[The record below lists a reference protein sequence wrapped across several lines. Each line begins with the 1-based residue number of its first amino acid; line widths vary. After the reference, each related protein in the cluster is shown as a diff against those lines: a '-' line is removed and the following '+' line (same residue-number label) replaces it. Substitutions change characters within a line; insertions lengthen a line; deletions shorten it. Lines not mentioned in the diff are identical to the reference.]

1 MLVKKFSVLSA
12 VLLALT
18 LLASPA
24 LAATDLP
31 PSHGFYEEMTY
42 LLGKG
47 VVSGYPDGTVQP
59 DRIVTRAEAA
69 IMIGK
74 LKGFDGTP
82 RATKFTDVTKG
93 QKASG
98 FIAAAQEARIIS
110 GYGDGTFRPY
120 APITRG
126 DMAIILSRVFAT
138 PIFGPGQFR
147 DVSTNMKAHDAIYQV
162 LGANI
167 AAGYKDRTFRPM
179 ASTTR
184 GQFSAF
190 LARGLEPKF
199 KNDTHMAGTY
209 LRDKTKAY
217 TYQYAGNITQKHT
230 YVNVPTYM
238 NEPLGFVWS
247 VDHSKGLQ
255 DYYLELESYEV
266 YGIGYP
272 RSEFFTDLVY
282 PVKVGTKFNTD
293 SFLQPPA
300 QITGVNV
307 RVVTPYRTFTNAVEV
322 TVPDNAEFEV
332 ESFKY
337 YMVPGFGNVKTV
349 DKNGAVGMVLVGVE

>member
-1 MLVKKFSVLSA
+1 
-12 VLLALT
+12 ALG

-24 LAATDLP
+24 LAASDLP
-31 PSHGFYEEMTY
+31 ASHGFYEEMTY
-42 LLGKG
+42 LLGKEIIT
-47 VVSGYPDGTVQP
+47 GYPDGTVQP
-59 DRIVTRAEAA
+59 DKIVTRAEAA

-74 LKGFDGTP
+74 LKDFDGTQ
-82 RATKFTDVTKG
+82 RATKFSDVTKG

-98 FIAAAQEARIIS
+98 FIAAAQEPGIIS

-138 PIFGPGQFR
+138 PIFGPAQFT
-147 DVSTNMKAHDAIYQV
+147 DVSVNMKAHDAIYQV

-167 AAGYKDRTFRPM
+167 AAGYRDRTFRPT
-179 ASTTR
+179 APTTR

-217 TYQYAGNITQKHT
+217 TYRYAGNITQVHT
-230 YVNVPTYM
+230 FENVESYM
-238 NEPLGFVWS
+238 DEPLGFIWS
-247 VDHSKGLQ
+247 VDHAKGLQ
-255 DYYLELESYEV
+255 DYYVEMESYEL

-272 RSEFFTDLVY
+272 RSEFYTDLVY
-282 PVKVGTKFNTD
+282 PVKTGVKFNTD
-293 SFLQPPA
+293 SYIQPPA

-307 RVVTPYRTFTNAVEV
+307 RVETPYRTFTNAVEV
-322 TVPDNAEFEV
+322 TVPDNAEFAV
-332 ESFKY
+332 ESYKY
-337 YMVPGFGNVKTV
+337 YMVPGFGSVKV
-349 DKNGAVGMVLVGVE
+349 VNKNGTVAMVLAKVE